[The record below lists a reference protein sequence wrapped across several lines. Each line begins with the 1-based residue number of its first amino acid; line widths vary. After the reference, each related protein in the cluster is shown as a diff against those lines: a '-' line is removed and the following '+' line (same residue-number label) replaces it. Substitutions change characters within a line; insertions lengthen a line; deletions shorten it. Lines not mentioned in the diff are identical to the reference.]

1 MYGRT
6 FLLLGTI
13 VTGFLG
19 CAVFAVGGCFVFRK
33 EMFTAAGLGN
43 LLNMVCY
50 MFVAMAL
57 AFLASKI
64 VRNEEGFSMIGNIVS
79 LGMAF
84 LSGIFVPMEFLG
96 AGVIKLAHF
105 LPAS

>member
-1 MYGRT
+1 
-6 FLLLGTI
+6 
-13 VTGFLG
+13 
-19 CAVFAVGGCFVFRK
+19 
-33 EMFTAAGLGN
+33 MFTAAGLGN

-105 LPAS
+105 LPAYWYVGIEVLFAAAIITIAIVIDRARNQRLVSS